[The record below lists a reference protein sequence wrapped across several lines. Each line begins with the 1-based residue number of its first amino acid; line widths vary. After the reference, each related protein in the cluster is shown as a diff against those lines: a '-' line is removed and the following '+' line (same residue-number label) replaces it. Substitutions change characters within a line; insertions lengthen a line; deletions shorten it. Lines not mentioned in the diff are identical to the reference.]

1 MGLFDG
7 INTAS
12 STKGGVYLKADALY
26 QVLIT
31 KCEMIKT
38 RKLIAGVPIEAFIC
52 EFTVLAS
59 NHPDIAVGLKASWY
73 NGADKEPFLGNQA
86 DFLRATLAALG
97 QQKHAA
103 QVTPEQIV
111 PTPEL
116 QHQVSTTPMLEGVQM
131 AVQTVGTTTKANKPF
146 TIHRWEPAKTLL
158 AIPEQKAA

>member
-38 RKLIAGVPIEAFIC
+38 RKLIAGV
-52 EFTVLAS
+52 TVLAS